1 MHHARTC
8 ERLRVDRD
16 PTAVHFPAK
25 FTMAA
30 GLNPLRLSL
39 ASAGIFKSLTVSAFV
54 LMPVQVMEA
63 QEKPKT
69 PGAGT
74 EQPVKTPSAKEL
86 MARGDD
92 SNAKGDL
99 DRAIADYDV
108 ALKIDPVLVDALN
121 SRAMAWRAK
130 GDRRRAL
137 TDLDAALKLK
147 PDFEIARA
155 NRKKLFE
162 EIERAGAHM
171 PLKPPA
177 PK

>member
-1 MHHARTC
+1 M
-8 ERLRVDRD
+8 
-16 PTAVHFPAK
+16 AVGF
-25 FTMAA
+25 
-30 GLNPLRLSL
+30 NPLRLNP
-39 ASAGIFKSLTVSAFV
+39 ASAGVVKLLTVSAFV
-54 LMPVQVMEA
+54 LMSVHAMEA
-63 QEKPKT
+63 QEQPKA
-69 PGAGT
+69 PSAGT
-74 EQPVKTPSAKEL
+74 EQPAKTPSAKEL

-92 SNAKGDL
+92 FNAKGDL
-99 DRAIADYDV
+99 DRAIADYDA

-137 TDLDAALKLK
+137 TDFDAALRLK

-155 NRKKLFE
+155 NRKMLFE
-162 EIERAGAHM
+162 EIKRAGAHM